1 MNKILL
7 SSFCIGFLSLFNGQ
21 VLQQENFDALNTATI
36 VGQAGYQ
43 KLNGANTD
51 YMVVTGTPGKNF
63 KIIGAATAGTGTA
76 RYLWKDG
83 LDAAW
88 AARTA
93 GNNIIQIEYD
103 FFTGP
108 ASTSN
113 NGGGIELYD
122 STYNYYLGGLSM
134 QQSNKTIYGIYTTA
148 TIVTLTDLGAG
159 TPATSVVLPANTWVR
174 VGFAYNTTNGSV
186 TFKGPGFYKTVTG
199 TDIKIPFELD
209 YAVQNLLSTNTTS
222 SDNLFD
228 NMVTRAVA
236 TESLLLG
243 TSETTS
249 AVENSISIYPNPV
262 TDFINVKGN
271 TKILDVY
278 IYEMSGIRM
287 DAEIVDHKVNV
298 KNLKTGTYFIGFKTD
313 KGFVTKKFIKK

>member
-1 MNKILL
+1 MHKILL
-7 SSFCIGFLSLFNGQ
+7 TSFCLGFLSLFNSQ

-36 VGQAGYQ
+36 VGQGGYQ

-51 YMVVTGTPGKNF
+51 YMVVAATPGKNF

-88 AARTA
+88 ATRTA

-103 FFTGP
+103 FYTGP
-108 ASTSN
+108 TSTSN
-113 NGGGIELYD
+113 NGGGVELYD
-122 STYNYYLGGLSM
+122 STYNSYLGGLSM

-148 TIVTLTDLGAG
+148 ATVTLTELGAG

-174 VGFAYNTTNGSV
+174 VGFAYNATNGSV
-186 TFKGPGFYKTVTG
+186 TFKGPGFYKTITG
-199 TDIKIPFELD
+199 TDIKVPFELD
-209 YAVQNLLSTNTTS
+209 YAVQNLLATNTAS

-228 NMVTRAVA
+228 NLVTRAVA

-243 TSETTS
+243 TSEAAS
-249 AVENSISIYPNPV
+249 DDNSISIYPNPV
-262 TDFINVKGN
+262 ADFINVKGN
-271 TKILDVY
+271 AKILDVY

-287 DAEIVDHKVNV
+287 DAEIIDQKVNV
-298 KNLKTGTYFIGFKTD
+298 KNLKSGTYFIGFKTD
-313 KGFVTKKFIKK
+313 KGFVTKKFSKQ

>member
-7 SSFCIGFLSLFNGQ
+7 SAFCLYFVSLFNSQ

-36 VGQAGYQ
+36 VGQGGYQ

-51 YMVVTGTPGKNF
+51 YMVVTGTTGKNF

-76 RYLWKDG
+76 RYVWKDG

-134 QQSNKTIYGIYTTA
+134 QQSNKTIYGIYTTGA
-148 TIVTLTDLGAG
+148 TVTLTELGAG

-174 VGFAYNTTNGSV
+174 VGFAYNTTNGTV
-186 TFKGPGFYKTVTG
+186 VFKGPGFYKTITG
-199 TDIKIPFELD
+199 TDVKVPFELD
-209 YAVQNLLSTNTTS
+209 YAVQNLLSTNTAS

-228 NMVTRAVA
+228 NMVTKAVA
-236 TESLLLG
+236 TESLLG
-243 TSETTS
+243 TSETAS
-249 AVENSISIYPNPV
+249 SIENSISIFPNPV
-262 TDFINVKGN
+262 SDFINVKGN
-271 TKILDVY
+271 VKILDVY

-298 KNLKTGTYFIGFKTD
+298 KNLKTGTYLIGFKTD